1 MFPLLVL
8 YSFDVVFI
16 GWATLQILE
25 LSCNP
30 GNQPRRQNNNNNTF
44 WQNSHEYDFPSYEW

>member
-1 MFPLLVL
+1 MMFPLLVL

-25 LSCNP
+25 LSCNQ
-30 GNQPRRQNNNNNTF
+30 GNQPRRQNNNTF